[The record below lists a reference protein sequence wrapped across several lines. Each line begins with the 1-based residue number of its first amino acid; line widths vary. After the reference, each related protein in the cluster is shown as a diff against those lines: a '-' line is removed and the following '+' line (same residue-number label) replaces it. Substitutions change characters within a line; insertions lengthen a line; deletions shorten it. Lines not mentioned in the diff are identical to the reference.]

1 MKKKIFDNWPNY
13 YLYYILMLVFF
24 GVFAL
29 YYKHDV
35 GNDSTISDWLIN
47 YSGGF
52 VRRGLIGQLSIE
64 FSNFLSFELRK
75 TILIF
80 QIFFFTTYY
89 LLVFFLL
96 RKTIKNRLII
106 LSIFTP
112 IFILYPVAEI
122 EALGRKEILI
132 FLIIAIY
139 FLIDVRKF
147 KNQLKP
153 FP

>member
-24 GVFAL
+24 GVFSL

-52 VRRGLIGQLSIE
+52 VRRGLIGQLTIE
-64 FSNFLSFELRK
+64 FSNFLSLELRK

-80 QIFFFTTYY
+80 QTFFFTTYY
-89 LLVFFLL
+89 LLVFFSF
-96 RKTIKNRLII
+96 KKNNKKSTYNFINIYTNFYII
-106 LSIFTP
+106 SCCRNRSFRQKRNINFSYYCYLFFNRRSKI
-112 IFILYPVAEI
+112 
-122 EALGRKEILI
+122 
-132 FLIIAIY
+132 
-139 FLIDVRKF
+139 
-147 KNQLKP
+147 
-153 FP
+153 